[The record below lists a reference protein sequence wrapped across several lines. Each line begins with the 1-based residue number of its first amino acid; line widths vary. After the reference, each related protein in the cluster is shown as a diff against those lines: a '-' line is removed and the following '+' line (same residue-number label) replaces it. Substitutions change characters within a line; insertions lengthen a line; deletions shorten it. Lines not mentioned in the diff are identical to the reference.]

1 MEICSA
7 YPEVVVEAAGEGHL
21 SFRVRKKTFGYY
33 AFNHHGDGKIAFYCK
48 SSLTDQRR
56 LVREDAETFFVPA
69 YLGARGW
76 VAVRLDLQEVD
87 WNAVS
92 SWRAVLTGRGSGK
105 LAGLVDEDTYERRA
119 HLEKESSLP
128 DSGMESVQVRRR
140 GTTGYGYLLSRVERK
155 SGLPAVIFVSGYSD
169 PGFQAMIGCRL
180 KEMGSYILMG

>member
-1 MEICSA
+1 MASATAQRRAKLVEICSA
-7 YPEVVVEAAGEGHL
+7 YPEAVVEAVGEGHL

-92 SWRAVLTGRGSGK
+92 E
-105 LAGLVDEDTYERRA
+105 LARRA
-119 HLEKESSLP
+119 YQGVAPARLASL
-128 DSGMESVQVRRR
+128 
-140 GTTGYGYLLSRVERK
+140 VE
-155 SGLPAVIFVSGYSD
+155 
-169 PGFQAMIGCRL
+169 
-180 KEMGSYILMG
+180 